1 MGILESTI
9 RNVNGRYEVG
19 LLWRENNLAIPNNR
33 PIALQRLLSNKRRF
47 KSDPDYA
54 QKYSKIIDEY
64 IQLGFA
70 RKLETNELEG
80 PQGRTHH
87 IVPFGVENPNK
98 PGKLRVVFHASLEY
112 KGTALNDLLSSG
124 PDMLMN
130 LTILLDWVGI
140 RNAKHSKGEFT
151 SICGLHFASECFKK
165 GATKLEK
172 TAVPTIFTCSV
183 SIDIPHPVEKKRDR
197 KHRMSMQFPLYC
209 RTPLMFLLL
218 ITFTLQCLKVT
229 ARLHLNN

>member
-87 IVPFGVENPNK
+87 IVHFGVENPNK
-98 PGKLRVVFHASLEY
+98 PGNLRVVFHASLKY
-112 KGTALNDLLSSG
+112 KRTASKRRSFRSAL
-124 PDMLMN
+124 
-130 LTILLDWVGI
+130 I
-140 RNAKHSKGEFT
+140 RTGYAYESNNFT
-151 SICGLHFASECFKK
+151 
-165 GATKLEK
+165 
-172 TAVPTIFTCSV
+172 
-183 SIDIPHPVEKKRDR
+183 
-197 KHRMSMQFPLYC
+197 
-209 RTPLMFLLL
+209 
-218 ITFTLQCLKVT
+218 
-229 ARLHLNN
+229 